1 MAEKPQKRRMSDF
14 GSDEPTIPS
23 LTREVEYMRRQHVAI
38 TREHSVIQNRYMK
51 NKAVAEKENRALKK
65 ERFEIGEKLRRT
77 EDKFS
82 VLTLEAGHM
91 KEELKRLRGI
101 EKRVEELEDALA
113 VNPDANLRLKIK
125 HLLVKF
131 HPDKQHFETLPL
143 DNEEVTRDLLQ
154 LLEA

>member
-1 MAEKPQKRRMSDF
+1 MAEKPQKRRMSSF

-23 LTREVEYMRRQHVAI
+23 LTREVEYMQRQHVAI

-51 NKAVAEKENRALKK
+51 NKAAAEKENRALKK

-91 KEELKRLRGI
+91 KDELKRLRGV
-101 EKRVEELEDALA
+101 EKRVQELEDALT
-113 VNPDANLRLKIK
+113 VNPDANLRLKVKQLIIK
-125 HLLVKF
+125 Y
-131 HPDKQHFETLPL
+131 HPDKHAATVPL
-143 DNEEVTRDLLQ
+143 DNEAVTRDLVE

>member
-51 NKAVAEKENRALKK
+51 NKAVAEKEIRALKK
-65 ERFEIGEKLRRT
+65 ERFDIGEKLQRT
-77 EDKFS
+77 EDKFT

-91 KEELKRLRGI
+91 KEELKRLCGV
-101 EKRVEELEDALA
+101 EKRVQELEEALA
-113 VNPDANLRLKIK
+113 VNPDANLRLSLKRLI
-125 HLLVKF
+125 VRY
-131 HPDKQHFETLPL
+131 HPDKHSATVPL
-143 DNEEVTRDLLQ
+143 DNETVTRDLLE